1 MKKNCYKRTDGRWQY
16 SKQINGMLY
25 YTIANTYR
33 ELLENI
39 KNITPRK
46 IKNVKTI
53 KTKSVTFSQ
62 YYEFFIENY
71 IKTQKIRKTTI
82 QDWIGQLENYIK
94 PYFQNIPMEKL
105 TTEFIQKF
113 INKIEKER
121 TQEVLFQRIKRVLK
135 KAFVTGKIKKDLSI
149 GIEKANRTNKQER
162 TPLTYN
168 EQIKF
173 LNAIK
178 HTEFYTFCIF
188 SLIVGSRREETL
200 RFNLNKDIDEEQLV
214 INIKE
219 TKMKKVIRKVNVT
232 QEFITF
238 LKTNMKTNMF
248 PHHEDYYT
256 KNIGN
261 IFKDLNIK
269 NCLHGLRHTCSANLY
284 FLGAKDKYRQLQL
297 GHSSIITTNNI
308 YTNIKENIPKALLQE
323 LYGRLYPNFD

>member
-53 KTKSVTFSQ
+53 KTKSITFSQ

-71 IKTQKIRKTTI
+71 IKTQNIRKSTI

-113 INKIEKER
+113 INQIERER
-121 TQEVLFQRIKRVLK
+121 TREVLFQRIKRVLK
-135 KAFVTGKIKKDLSI
+135 KAYVTGKIKKDLSI
-149 GIEKANRTNKQER
+149 GLEKANRTNKQER

-168 EQIKF
+168 EQVKF

-178 HTEFYTFCIF
+178 NTEFYTFCIF

-200 RFNLNKDIDEEQLV
+200 RFNLNEDIDEEQLI

-232 QEFITF
+232 QEFIIF
-238 LKTNMKTNMF
+238 LKTNMKTNKF

-297 GHSSIITTNNI
+297 GHSSIVTTNNI

-323 LYGRLYPNFD
+323 LYRKLYPNFD